1 MDNSHGMIFSCALDG
16 TGNAR
21 ELPWPEVK
29 TWSSPNETLWV
40 HADRT
45 HADIQ
50 QWLQEESGINP
61 LVVDALLAEE
71 TRPRITTFDDS
82 FILILRGV
90 NFNPGAEP
98 DDMVSI
104 RLFIEAHRIVSVRHR
119 PLMTIKDIHASFA
132 NHSGPI
138 SSGDFLAVL
147 TDRLMERMAPVISQ
161 LDEEIDDIEDQMIEQ
176 ASHQL
181 RSRLGGLRRQ
191 AISLRR
197 YIAPQR
203 EVISQLQLA
212 PVTWLSPAQR
222 AGIREVADYLIR
234 YVEDLDAARE
244 RMGVMQEE
252 LTGKLSEQ
260 MNKTMYILTVLA
272 GIFLPITFV
281 TGLLGINVGGIPGSE
296 NPWAFIMVCVT
307 LTSAGLLLV
316 GIFRWLKW
324 L

>member
-1 MDNSHGMIFSCALDG
+1 MNEGHGIIFSCALDG
-16 TGNAR
+16 SGKAR
-21 ELPWPEVK
+21 DLTWPEVK
-29 TWSSPNETLWV
+29 AWSSNQETLWV
-40 HADRT
+40 HGDRT
-45 HADIQ
+45 GAAIQ

-71 TRPRITTFDDS
+71 TRPRMTAFDDS
-82 FILILRGV
+82 LLLILRGV
-90 NFNPGAEP
+90 NLNPGADP

-104 RLFIEAHRIVSVRHR
+104 RLFIDASRIVSVRHR
-119 PLMTIKDIHASFA
+119 TLMTIKDMYSTFAS
-132 NHSGPI
+132 NSGPL

-181 RSRLGGLRRQ
+181 RSRLGSLRRQ
-191 AISLRR
+191 AIALRR

-203 EVISQLQLA
+203 EVISQLQQA
-212 PVTWLSPAQR
+212 PVTWLTSTHR
-222 AGIREVADYLIR
+222 ARIREVVDCLIR
-234 YVEDLDAARE
+234 YVEDLDTARE

-296 NPWAFIMVCVT
+296 DPWAFTLVCFT
-307 LTSAGLLLV
+307 LTSV
-316 GIFRWLKW
+316 GSCS
-324 L
+324 

>member
-1 MDNSHGMIFSCALDG
+1 MDNAPGMIFSCALDG

-40 HADRT
+40 HGDRT

-71 TRPRITTFDDS
+71 TRPRITIFDDS
-82 FILILRGV
+82 FLLILRGV

-98 DDMVSI
+98 DDMVSL
-104 RLFIEAHRIVSVRHR
+104 RLYIDAHRIVSVRHR

-147 TDRLMERMAPVISQ
+147 TNRLMERMAPVISQ

-212 PVTWLSPAQR
+212 SVTWLSSAQR
-222 AGIREVADYLIR
+222 AKIREVADYLIR

-296 NPWAFIMVCVT
+296 NPWAFTMVCVT

>member
-1 MDNSHGMIFSCALDG
+1 MNDAPGMIFSCALDG

-21 ELPWPEVK
+21 ELTWPETK
-29 TWSSPNETLWV
+29 TWSSQQETLWL
-40 HADRT
+40 HCDRT

-50 QWLQEESGINP
+50 QWLQEESGINA
-61 LVVDALLAEE
+61 LVVHALLAKE
-71 TRPRITTFDDS
+71 TRPRITIFDDS
-82 FILILRGV
+82 LLLILRGV

-104 RLFIEAHRIVSVRHR
+104 RLYIEAYRIVSVRHR
-119 PLMTIKDIHASFA
+119 PLMTIKDIHSSFA
-132 NHSGPI
+132 THSGPI

-147 TDRLMERMAPVISQ
+147 TDRLMERMAPVIGQ
-161 LDEEIDDIEDQMIEQ
+161 LDEEIDDIEDQIIEQ

-181 RSRLGGLRRQ
+181 RSQLGILRRQ

-203 EVISQLQLA
+203 EVISQLQVA
-212 PVTWLSPAQR
+212 QVTWLTATHR
-222 AGIREVADYLIR
+222 AKIREVADYLIR

-296 NPWAFIMVCVT
+296 DPWAFTMVCLT

>member
-1 MDNSHGMIFSCALDG
+1 MNDASGLIFSCALDG
-16 TGNAR
+16 AGNAR
-21 ELPWPEVK
+21 ELTWPEVK
-29 TWSSPNETLWV
+29 TWSSQEETLWV
-40 HADRT
+40 HGDRT

-50 QWLQEESGINP
+50 QWLQKESGINP

-71 TRPRITTFDDS
+71 TRPRITNFDDS
-82 FILILRGV
+82 ILLILRGV

-104 RLFIEAHRIVSVRHR
+104 RLYIDAYRIVSVRHR
-119 PLMTIKDIHASFA
+119 PLMTIKDIYSSFA
-132 NHSGPI
+132 IHNGPI
-138 SSGDFLAVL
+138 SSGDFLTVL
-147 TDRLMERMAPVISQ
+147 TDRLMERMAPVIGQ
-161 LDEEIDDIEDQMIEQ
+161 LDEAIDDIEDQMIEQ

-203 EVISQLQLA
+203 EVIAQLQLA
-212 PVTWLSPAQR
+212 QVTWLSSAHR
-222 AGIREVADYLIR
+222 AKIREVADYLIR

-296 NPWAFIMVCVT
+296 DPWAFTMVCLT